1 MGFTSTIGGAG
12 LKGGKEKKPVY
23 LNPKKGEKGY
33 VSLDIQQFGSL
44 NLELHCDIAPRTCEN
59 FLHLCEKGFYDG
71 VKFHRNVPNFM
82 IQGGDPTGTGKK
94 GFSIYGE
101 TFKDEF
107 GLQKGVLSHKER
119 GIVSMANKGKDTNNS
134 QFFITYGKNLT
145 HLDGKHTIF
154 GRVVGGLKVLD
165 ELEDIEADDK
175 DPEKPGVD
183 IIIEKTTVHQNP
195 WTKLEKEYEDKRG
208 GVADIK
214 TANATMAVKTNTE
227 KKMEE
232 EEEKKKKMGP
242 KIVGSGIGRFV
253 TGSTANVNATKFM
266 NSEEIEEE
274 EEERRRKKAKATT
287 TSAKRKGGFGN
298 FESW

>member
-1 MGFTSTIGGAG
+1 
-12 LKGGKEKKPVY
+12 
-23 LNPKKGEKGY
+23 
-33 VSLDIQQFGSL
+33 
-44 NLELHCDIAPRTCEN
+44 
-59 FLHLCEKGFYDG
+59 
-71 VKFHRNVPNFM
+71 
-82 IQGGDPTGTGKK
+82 
-94 GFSIYGE
+94 
-101 TFKDEF
+101 
-107 GLQKGVLSHKER
+107 
-119 GIVSMANKGKDTNNS
+119 
-134 QFFITYGKNLT
+134 
-145 HLDGKHTIF
+145 
-154 GRVVGGLKVLD
+154 
-165 ELEDIEADDK
+165 
-175 DPEKPGVD
+175 VD

-208 GVADIK
+208 VADDDIK

-274 EEERRRKKAKATT
+274 EERGRKKAKATT
-287 TSAKRKGGFGN
+287 TSAKRTGGFGN

>member
-1 MGFTSTIGGAG
+1 
-12 LKGGKEKKPVY
+12 
-23 LNPKKGEKGY
+23 
-33 VSLDIQQFGSL
+33 
-44 NLELHCDIAPRTCEN
+44 
-59 FLHLCEKGFYDG
+59 
-71 VKFHRNVPNFM
+71 M

-274 EEERRRKKAKATT
+274 EEEERRRKKAKATT

>member
-1 MGFTSTIGGAG
+1 M
-12 LKGGKEKKPVY
+12 
-23 LNPKKGEKGY
+23 
-33 VSLDIQQFGSL
+33 
-44 NLELHCDIAPRTCEN
+44 
-59 FLHLCEKGFYDG
+59 
-71 VKFHRNVPNFM
+71 
-82 IQGGDPTGTGKK
+82 
-94 GFSIYGE
+94 
-101 TFKDEF
+101 
-107 GLQKGVLSHKER
+107 
-119 GIVSMANKGKDTNNS
+119 
-134 QFFITYGKNLT
+134 
-145 HLDGKHTIF
+145 
-154 GRVVGGLKVLD
+154 
-165 ELEDIEADDK
+165 
-175 DPEKPGVD
+175 D

-208 GVADIK
+208 GVADDDIK

-242 KIVGSGIGRFV
+242 KIVGSGIGRFA

>member
-1 MGFTSTIGGAG
+1 M
-12 LKGGKEKKPVY
+12 
-23 LNPKKGEKGY
+23 
-33 VSLDIQQFGSL
+33 
-44 NLELHCDIAPRTCEN
+44 
-59 FLHLCEKGFYDG
+59 
-71 VKFHRNVPNFM
+71 
-82 IQGGDPTGTGKK
+82 
-94 GFSIYGE
+94 
-101 TFKDEF
+101 
-107 GLQKGVLSHKER
+107 
-119 GIVSMANKGKDTNNS
+119 
-134 QFFITYGKNLT
+134 
-145 HLDGKHTIF
+145 
-154 GRVVGGLKVLD
+154 D
-165 ELEDIEADDK
+165 ELEVIEADAK
-175 DPEKPGVD
+175 DTEKPSVD

-274 EEERRRKKAKATT
+274 EERRRKKAKATT